1 VSRKGSER
9 VEQIAN
15 GHKKDDLL
23 RKLYPVF
30 ELSPLIR
37 PRGLWV
43 ATVIQQPP
51 ILLGLLYNTQ
61 KDALQYR
68 LRFQMHNQPELF
80 RRTRWRKLTELPVRQ
95 HSAERIQQAFATMT
109 TQIGSSET
117 FTLQFVPEASDSEI
131 LQILFSSPLP
141 ALFNQT

>member
-1 VSRKGSER
+1 

-15 GHKKDDLL
+15 GRKQDGLL

-43 ATVIQQPP
+43 APVSQHPP

-61 KDALQYR
+61 KDAVQYR
-68 LRFQMHNQPELF
+68 LRFHSTNQPEVF
-80 RRTRWRKLTELPVRQ
+80 RRTRWRKLTESFVRQ
-95 HSAERIQQAFATMT
+95 RSAERIQHAFETMAT
-109 TQIGSSET
+109 QLGSTET
-117 FTLQFVPEASDSEI
+117 FVLQFAPGASDSEI
-131 LQILFSSPLP
+131 LQALFSSVLP
-141 ALFNQT
+141 TLFDQT